1 VQAQAFLDSSAAGR
15 QAVVDAVSGCE
26 NGNVS
31 AAAAIAGLQEGV
43 RNREYVRDGLRQI
56 RVSDAYQL
64 FVAMDEAMSYSIE
77 ADYAYQ
83 NWVTQ
88 VGCFPQDA
96 DVYPEHARG
105 DQISQ
110 SASAAKRNFLS
121 QWNPLAAQYGLRQ
134 YAESEI

>member
-1 VQAQAFLDSSAAGR
+1 MQAQAFLDSSAAGR